1 MSKSNETVLCISTPI
16 PLSEESPDLRTYEG
30 CGKHVCGKNA
40 KALMPPADA
49 DIVVF
54 NPETI
59 QDLATYELPA
69 QYSRGV
75 KYLLVSGT
83 IVVDDEKLVEGVASG
98 RALVSGRRRR

>member
-1 MSKSNETVLCISTPI
+1 
-16 PLSEESPDLRTYEG
+16 
-30 CGKHVCGKNA
+30 
-40 KALMPPADA
+40 MPRAHA

-59 QDLATYELPA
+59 RDLATYELPA
-69 QYSRGV
+69 QYGRGV